1 MYDIPLTRGELA
13 FQAQRHS
20 GYGVYFFVVCFTLR
34 LSDGGERRCGEAGA
48 RREESGGLW
57 RGFRADAGFVVGYE
71 GRFGVD
77 AVLCGWR
84 RIGWEARVEE
94 ELDCAG

>member
-1 MYDIPLTRGELA
+1 MNDIQLPGTEIA
-13 FQAQRHS
+13 PQAQRH
-20 GYGVYFFVVCFTLR
+20 GGDGVNFFVVCFTLR